1 MVNALRYNAYLVL
14 AIGLALSMP
23 VLADTSTRVHKFD
36 GTVSQLPECLE
47 NEPKTDCYA
56 EVTTP
61 DYRYRGDWKYGE
73 IDGYGIIDLYSGEHA
88 GKSVISSISK
98 GVRYGGYVIY
108 DTNTRDVLQYGK
120 AINGQFV
127 PTAPVAPVD
136 NGPSLLERL
145 GNWGRSYQ
153 QYEQQNRTVQV
164 PPSYTPPA
172 ISAPPS
178 TLNIYDQNGNPSG
191 RIDNGGG
198 FNSQGSVYDN
208 NGNYIGKVR

>member
-1 MVNALRYNAYLVL
+1 MKKYLVL
-14 AIGLALSMP
+14 VIGLALSTP
-23 VLADTSTRVHKFD
+23 VLADPSPRVEDWNGK
-36 GTVSQLPECLE
+36 VSQLPECLE
-47 NEPKTDCYA
+47 NEPKTDCYL
-56 EVTTP
+56 EVTNT
-61 DYRYRGDWKYGE
+61 DMNYRGEWKYGE
-73 IDGYGIIDLYSGEHA
+73 ISGFGVIEFYSGPNKGKGIMGLINRGVPYGHFRSFDSTTRLTIREGII
-88 GKSVISSISK
+88 
-98 GVRYGGYVIY
+98 
-108 DTNTRDVLQYGK
+108 
-120 AINGQFV
+120 INGIA
-127 PTAPVAPVD
+127 TDMPVAPI
-136 NGPSLLERL
+136 NTGPSLLERF
-145 GNWGRSYQ
+145 GNWGRAYQ